1 MLSMAAWMPIRRLK
15 ELLSD
20 MISTLILSILEE
32 VRGLII
38 IIVAI
43 VLFGTFFLYLQ
54 PLSETSAGF
63 LVPIEQITIDALEIL
78 IDAPSS
84 VLLVLLVVCGT
95 IITVCYR

>member
-1 MLSMAAWMPIRRLK
+1 MAAWMPIRRLK

-63 LVPIEQITIDALEIL
+63 LVPIEQITIDIL
-78 IDAPSS
+78 QILMDAPSS
-84 VLLVLLVVCGT
+84 VLLALLVVCGV
-95 IITVCYR
+95 IMCYR

>member
-63 LVPIEQITIDALEIL
+63 LVPIEQITIDIL
-78 IDAPSS
+78 QILMDAPSS
-84 VLLVLLVVCGT
+84 VLLALLVVCGV
-95 IITVCYR
+95 IMCYR

>member
-1 MLSMAAWMPIRRLK
+1 MAGWMPIRGMG

-63 LVPIEQITIDALEIL
+63 LVPIEQITIDVLEIL

-84 VLLVLLVVCGT
+84 VLLALLLLLSGFGAMLFSKK
-95 IITVCYR
+95 R

>member
-1 MLSMAAWMPIRRLK
+1 MG

-54 PLSETSAGF
+54 PLPETSAGF
-63 LVPIEQITIDALEIL
+63 LVPIEQITIDVLEIL

-84 VLLVLLVVCGT
+84 VLLALLLLLSGFGAMLFSKK
-95 IITVCYR
+95 R